1 MSIENLLNKII
12 LNYKKKKLSLTITPD
27 LILQDASGN
36 HEISSIDSVESHSS
50 VNSLHPHPLNS
61 QDQIPYDS
69 SGSIK
74 HQIIQSPKISSDPFA
89 QISTKEADIN
99 IIEWRSYR
107 RKNISIPI
115 DFTSVNRLYK
125 EMTKNIS
132 ASGLF
137 IQTQK
142 YNKLARN
149 QTIMMV
155 FKIIEN
161 QKPFKLTGKVIRVEP
176 EGIAVQFHN
185 ISDFDCAAMEEALSN
200 LS

>member
-27 LILQDASGN
+27 LTSQDSADS
-36 HEISSIDSVESHSS
+36 HEISSVDSEESPS

-61 QDQIPYDS
+61 KDQIPYDS
-69 SGSIK
+69 SGPIK

-107 RKNISIPI
+107 RKDISIPI

-125 EMTKNIS
+125 EITKNIS

-142 YNKLARN
+142 YNKFTRN

-161 QKPFKLTGKVIRVEP
+161 QKPFKLKGKVIRVEP